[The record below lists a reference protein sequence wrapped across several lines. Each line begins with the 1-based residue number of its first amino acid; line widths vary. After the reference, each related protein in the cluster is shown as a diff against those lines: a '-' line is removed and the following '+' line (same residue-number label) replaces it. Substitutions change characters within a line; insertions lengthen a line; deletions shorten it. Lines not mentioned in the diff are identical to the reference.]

1 MFYTDLL
8 GVDLLFRVDNLNPTM
23 LTHVIEVAWFKS
35 SQERSKII
43 EEMEVFAKRE
53 IEKLNNN
60 F

>member
-1 MFYTDLL
+1 
-8 GVDLLFRVDNLNPTM
+8 M